1 MKLIKSFSRSYIA
14 NNRINI
20 KYNKNY
26 MQYVFTKKKRV
37 NAHRLPPNI
46 SLSIF
51 SEVFKLVSLI

>member
-14 NNRINI
+14 NNRI